1 MSSDYLH
8 LHLKS
13 FDYKKSYRILC
24 GAKTTIAMQTYTKKN
39 RSVKLFKD
47 SDEHI
52 WVKKL

>member
-1 MSSDYLH
+1 MWSKDHNRHADLH
-8 LHLKS
+8 
-13 FDYKKSYRILC
+13 
-24 GAKTTIAMQTYTKKN
+24 KKN